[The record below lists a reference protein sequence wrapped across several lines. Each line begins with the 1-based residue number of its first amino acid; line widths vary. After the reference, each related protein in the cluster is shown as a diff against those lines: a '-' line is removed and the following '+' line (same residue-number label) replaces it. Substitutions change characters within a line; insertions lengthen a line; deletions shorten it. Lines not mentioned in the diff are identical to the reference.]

1 MFVTEDH
8 FLSAMTGLLSN
19 PGQRT
24 WLVGELMLNLP
35 WFIVTVHELSP
46 DEGGLV
52 VERTVFASSILQAER
67 WAEYEATF
75 CLKFQSILI
84 VTPSSHNNTGTW
96 QMETLSS
103 IWVAEDAAKPG
114 IPIEICETKSGARYA
129 TSFCGTAPDKLS
141 NYKLRYQFEG

>member
-1 MFVTEDH
+1 MFVTEDY

-35 WFIVTVHELSP
+35 WFIVTVHELP
-46 DEGGLV
+46 LDEDGLV
-52 VERTVFASSILQAER
+52 LERTVFASSILQAER

-84 VTPSSHNNTGTW
+84 VTPSSHNNSGTW
-96 QMETLSS
+96 QMSVMRLSS
-103 IWVAEDAAKPG
+103 LPR
-114 IPIEICETKSGARYA
+114 S
-129 TSFCGTAPDKLS
+129 
-141 NYKLRYQFEG
+141 